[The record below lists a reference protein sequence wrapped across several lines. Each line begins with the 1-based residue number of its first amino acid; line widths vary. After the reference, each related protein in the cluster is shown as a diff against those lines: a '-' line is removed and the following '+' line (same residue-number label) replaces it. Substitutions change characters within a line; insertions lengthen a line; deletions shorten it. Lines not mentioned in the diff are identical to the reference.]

1 MKNVSG
7 ELGDWFS
14 TLMPLPPVLLLRD
27 AEKNALISVPALRG
41 GEQTGGALWPH
52 MEPPQCS

>member
-1 MKNVSG
+1 MKNVSS

-14 TLMPLPPVLLLRD
+14 TLMPLPPVLLLR
-27 AEKNALISVPALRG
+27 EKNALINVPALRG
-41 GEQTGGALWPH
+41 GEQTGRALWPH